1 MEIVLHIGSLFPCW
15 KPDGFPAKQASTC
28 MHTHCSSTHLR
39 GHALPTSSPLLL
51 PGTGTWDARAP
62 SCGAGTVSVGKVRS
76 ASWQCFLCS
85 ETFVKTSYLQN
96 RPQQSKQGLKID
108 SKTFNTDN
116 TMQLEKEPFAGVPV
130 NIVHPILCHPRWW
143 GHKGGRQQRGFQTN
157 KWARENC
164 LMWNYWSL
172 FFI

>member
-1 MEIVLHIGSLFPCW
+1 MGFQLSRRAHARTLTVAQHACEDTLSPHHPLCYFLAQARGMRGLCPVGRVPSL
-15 KPDGFPAKQASTC
+15 
-28 MHTHCSSTHLR
+28 R
-39 GHALPTSSPLLL
+39 
-51 PGTGTWDARAP
+51 ARCAQP
-62 SCGAGTVSVGKVRS
+62 VGS
-76 ASWQCFLCS
+76 ASYIQRP
-85 ETFVKTSYLQN
+85 FVKTSCLQS

-116 TMQLEKEPFAGVPV
+116 TMQLEKEPFAGVHF
-130 NIVHPILCHPRWW
+130 NIVHPTLCHPRWW
-143 GHKGGRQQRGFQTN
+143 GHKDGHWQRGFQTN